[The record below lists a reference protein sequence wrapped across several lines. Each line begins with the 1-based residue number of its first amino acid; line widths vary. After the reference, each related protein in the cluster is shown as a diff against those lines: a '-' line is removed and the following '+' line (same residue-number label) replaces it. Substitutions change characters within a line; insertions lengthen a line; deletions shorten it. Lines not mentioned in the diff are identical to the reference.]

1 VGQNGRAVVHFVEG
15 TAMRVINFN
24 AGPAGLPLPALER
37 AREELLDFQGS
48 GMSIMEHSH
57 RGKEYDAVHTEAIS
71 LLTELLGIPD
81 THQVL
86 FLTGGASQQF
96 AQVPMNF
103 LPPGA
108 SADYLLTGV
117 WSEKAYEE
125 ALTVGKARVAA
136 STALPDKRHVRVPR
150 QEELQLDPKAAYV
163 HLTSNNTIYGTQWHQ
178 WPDVGSVP
186 LVADMSS
193 DFLWKPTDV
202 SRFAFLYAGAQKNL
216 GPSGVLI
223 AVARKDFIARGRKD
237 IPKIFRYSTH
247 AENNSLYNT
256 PPTLAIYL
264 CRNVLAWVKQ
274 VGGLGQLEQWNR
286 QKGEL
291 LYGAI
296 DKHAGFYKGPVE
308 KESRSYMNVVFT
320 LPTPELDERFVAEAK
335 KAGMVGLKGYRTVG
349 GIRVSTY
356 NAVTVDHVKTLVSFM
371 EEFVRKN
378 G

>member
-1 VGQNGRAVVHFVEG
+1 
-15 TAMRVINFN
+15 MRVINFN

-37 AREELLDFQGS
+37 ARDELLDFQGS
-48 GMSIMEHSH
+48 GMSVMEHSH
-57 RGKEYDAVHTEAIS
+57 RGKEYEAVHNEAIS

-103 LPPGA
+103 LTPGA
-108 SADYLLTGV
+108 SADYLMTGV
-117 WSEKAYEE
+117 WSEKAFDE
-125 ALTVGKARVAA
+125 AKYFGSPRIAATTV
-136 STALPDKRHVRVPR
+136 TADKRYTRVPT
-150 QEELQLDPKAAYV
+150 QAELQLDPRAAYV
-163 HLTSNNTIYGTQWHQ
+163 HMTTNNTIFGTQWHSE
-178 WPDVGSVP
+178 PDVGGVP

-193 DFLWKPTDV
+193 DFMWKPMDV
-202 SRFAFLYAGAQKNL
+202 SRYALIYAGAQKNI
-216 GPSGVLI
+216 GPSGVVV
-223 AVARKDFIARGRKD
+223 AVAAKDFIARGRKD

-264 CRNVLAWVKQ
+264 CRNVLAWLKGI
-274 VGGLGQLEQWNR
+274 GGLPEMERRNR
-286 QKGEL
+286 EKGEL

-296 DKHAGFYKGPVE
+296 DRHADFYRAPVE
-308 KESRSYMNVVFT
+308 KDSRSYMNVVFR
-320 LPTPELDERFVAEAK
+320 LPTEQLDEAFVAEAK
-335 KAGMVGLKGYRTVG
+335 KAGMVGLKGHRSAG

-356 NAVTVDHVKTLVSFM
+356 NAVTVENVKALVSFM
-371 EEFVRKN
+371 EHFVKTR